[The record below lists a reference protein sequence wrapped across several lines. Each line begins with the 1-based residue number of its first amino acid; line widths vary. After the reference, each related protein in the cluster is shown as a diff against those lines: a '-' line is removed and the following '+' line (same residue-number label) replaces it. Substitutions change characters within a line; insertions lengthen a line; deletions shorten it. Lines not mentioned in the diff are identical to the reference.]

1 MADLKL
7 KDVRNQPKLDLQI
20 EKQMNVSKYMY
31 ETMAAPGSAGY
42 MANQLPISSVC
53 DAQCFFCSNEM
64 NPFEILREK
73 FRDMDDIKRGIA
85 VLDPNA
91 PVINI
96 GDSLPG
102 RISEGEALVH
112 PKIFEVLGLIRRKC
126 SNSTIQVT
134 TNATKF
140 TEDFLRQLVPFL
152 PMKFTISYQSHD
164 ETNWCK
170 IFDSPERKFKVA
182 EGSWPLLQ
190 KYGFQVE
197 ANMTPMPSMVGYGD
211 IENTIKFLSNY
222 TRYIYI
228 FAPGYSQLVP
238 LEIKNMLVYDKK
250 EMSDFFIDMRR
261 KYHVEIDWPLDPAKP
276 LEFIPYRAML
286 DTYYQNFNHVLWL
299 FSEAAH
305 ARGERVIE
313 EYLPLVPNEHYAMEV
328 KNRTYGGNIEAAG
341 LLQVADFD
349 KAIENALKQVPDI
362 DLLLLPQ
369 APFDRF
375 GNDLTMGH
383 HDTLFDKYEIPYRLL

>member
-112 PKIFEVLGLIRRKC
+112 PKIFEVLGLIRK
-126 SNSTIQVT
+126 NVQTVLY
-134 TNATKF
+134 K
-140 TEDFLRQLVPFL
+140 LQLML
-152 PMKFTISYQSHD
+152 QS
-164 ETNWCK
+164 
-170 IFDSPERKFKVA
+170 
-182 EGSWPLLQ
+182 LL
-190 KYGFQVE
+190 
-197 ANMTPMPSMVGYGD
+197 M
-211 IENTIKFLSNY
+211 
-222 TRYIYI
+222 
-228 FAPGYSQLVP
+228 
-238 LEIKNMLVYDKK
+238 
-250 EMSDFFIDMRR
+250 
-261 KYHVEIDWPLDPAKP
+261 
-276 LEFIPYRAML
+276 
-286 DTYYQNFNHVLWL
+286 NF
-299 FSEAAH
+299 
-305 ARGERVIE
+305 
-313 EYLPLVPNEHYAMEV
+313 
-328 KNRTYGGNIEAAG
+328 
-341 LLQVADFD
+341 
-349 KAIENALKQVPDI
+349 
-362 DLLLLPQ
+362 
-369 APFDRF
+369 
-375 GNDLTMGH
+375 
-383 HDTLFDKYEIPYRLL
+383 